1 MTDIAFAIQNI
12 VIHINNIHKIDG
24 VNFVKPSDIFAKLLD
39 AMPNEI
45 PTAKNKYPNKGFM
58 I

>member
-1 MTDIAFAIQNI
+1 MRSP
-12 VIHINNIHKIDG
+12 HKIDG
-24 VNFVKPSDIFAKLLD
+24 VNFVKPSDIFAKLFD